1 MPNTQAK
8 ERKRRRVRIDAE
20 LKSNGRTSRQTKK
33 KKMKDAVN
41 SYKESFDGTI
51 DEQYKSMH
59 QDIAKDN
66 RIARAEAEA
75 EANRKSKEGE
85 SNV

>member
-8 ERKRRRVRIDAE
+8 ERKRRKVRINAE
-20 LKSNGRTSRQTKK
+20 LKSNGRTRRQTKK

-59 QDIAKDN
+59 QDIAGKN
-66 RIARAEAEA
+66 RVARAIA
-75 EANRKSKEGE
+75 EANRNSKEGE
-85 SNV
+85 